1 VTEPDV
7 TLTDYGVALECAILS
22 GLLFRRPAVRPELR
36 GLFVLLFASTGIAA
50 LAGGTVH
57 GFFPRGSSVLGAGLW
72 RVVMLGI
79 GLTALA
85 GWSIGARVL
94 FSAPTARLVEVLA
107 AVECAAY
114 ATFVLAVD
122 QSFWIAI
129 ANYAPSVL
137 FVAFAF
143 LVAYRRQ
150 RGGPLLAGLLGLL
163 LAIAGAIVQQLR
175 IGVHP
180 AYFNHNALFHVVQMA
195 AFVPLFVAARHLVAA
210 PLAKR

>member
-1 VTEPDV
+1 MTEPDV
-7 TLTDYGVALECAILS
+7 TLTDYGVTLECAILS

-36 GLFVLLFASTGIAA
+36 NLFVLLFASAGIAA

-57 GFFPRGSSVLGAGLW
+57 GFLQRGSSLLGAGLW
-72 RVVMLGI
+72 RVVLLAI

-85 GWSIGARVL
+85 GWSIGARLL
-94 FSAPTARLVEVLA
+94 FSERTARVVEVLA

-114 ATFVLAVD
+114 ATFVLVVD
-122 QSFWIAI
+122 QSFRIAI
-129 ANYAPSVL
+129 ANYAPSVF

-143 LVAYRRQ
+143 LVVYRR
-150 RGGPLLAGLLGLL
+150 RGDGPVLAGLLGLL
-163 LAIAGAIVQQLR
+163 LMIAGAIVQQLR

-195 AFVPLFVAARHLVAA
+195 AFVPLFVAGRHLVAA
-210 PLAKR
+210 PLAER